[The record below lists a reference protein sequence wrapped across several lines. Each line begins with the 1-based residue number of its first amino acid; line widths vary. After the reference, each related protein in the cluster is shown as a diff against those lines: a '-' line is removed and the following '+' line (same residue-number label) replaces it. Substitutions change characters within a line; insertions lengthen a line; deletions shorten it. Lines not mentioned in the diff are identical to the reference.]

1 MKRTFKRILPI
12 LLAIVT
18 ICSIIW
24 YLFVY
29 DRTFTRDMLLSGARF
44 FDERGNHSVS
54 AWMYDQAYRQSKDNA
69 AVAIELSDRFKEMG
83 NYTKAEN
90 TLTGAIADGGSAE
103 LYIALSKTYIE
114 QDKLLD
120 AVAMLDSITDSAIKA
135 QLDAIRPAAP
145 TVDTE
150 PGFYSQ
156 YLPVTITP
164 GLGRLYVTTDG
175 EYPSI
180 QDAPSQGTVTLVS
193 GENLIYALTVGDNG
207 LVSSLSIFG
216 YTVGGVIEPVELKD
230 PTIDSVVRSQLQVS
244 ADATLYS
251 SQLWEITSLEL
262 PEGVENFED
271 LQKLPYL
278 QSLTVHGSTADSLQ
292 GMQSLSQLTELT
304 MVNCKVSA
312 VDLLIIASLPKLEK
326 LTLSECGLSS
336 IENLSKLRNLTYLD
350 LSGNSIR
357 DLSALS
363 FMSSLLQ
370 LDLSHNALDNLNALS
385 SLSGLQKL
393 NVSYNSLSSIVPLAS
408 CTGLTELNI
417 SNNTVAALTGAES
430 LTALTYLDASFN
442 SLTEVLSL
450 AECTEL
456 TQLDI
461 SSNALTDITALS
473 TLVKL
478 QYFSFSRNQVVTIP
492 SWGAGCALVS
502 IDGSYNEIKTIS
514 GLAGYGQLNTVL
526 MDYNKIS
533 NVNALSSCHNLIK
546 VSVYGNPVKDVSEL
560 TEMSVIVNYNPI
572 S

>member
-1 MKRTFKRILPI
+1 MKRTFKRTLPI

-29 DRTFTRDMLLSGARF
+29 DRSFTRDVLLSGARY
-44 FDERGNHSVS
+44 FDSQGNHSIA
-54 AWMYDQAYRQSKDNA
+54 AWMYDQAYRQSKDNT

-103 LYIALSKTYIE
+103 LYIALSKTYVE

-120 AVAMLDSITDSAIKA
+120 AVAMLDSITDPVIKA

-156 YLPVTITP
+156 YLPITITP
-164 GLGRLYVTTDG
+164 GLGQLYVTTDG

-180 QDAPSQGTVTLVS
+180 QDAPSSGTVTLVS
-193 GENLIYALTVGDNG
+193 GENVIYALTVGDNG

-216 YTVGGVIEPVELKD
+216 YTVGGVVEPVELKD
-230 PTIDSVVRSQLQVS
+230 SIINDVIRSQLQLS
-244 ADATLYS
+244 ADTTLYS
-251 SQLWEITSLEL
+251 SQLWEITELEL
-262 PEGVENFED
+262 PEGVGSFED
-271 LQKLPYL
+271 LSRLPYL

-292 GMQSLSQLTELT
+292 GLQNLTQLTELT
-304 MVNCKVSA
+304 MTGCKVSA
-312 VDLLIIASLPKLEK
+312 VDLSIISSLPKLEK
-326 LTLSECGLSS
+326 LTLTDCGLSD
-336 IENLSKLRNLTYLD
+336 IENLSKLRGLTYLN
-350 LSGNSIR
+350 LSENSIR
-357 DLSALS
+357 DLSPLS
-363 FMSSLLQ
+363 FMSALTQ
-370 LDLSHNALDNLNALS
+370 LDLSHNALNNLNALS

-393 NVSYNSLSSIVPLAS
+393 NVSYNSLSSVVPLAS
-408 CTGLTELNI
+408 CTGLTELNV
-417 SNNTVAALTGAES
+417 SNNTIAALTGVES
-430 LTALTYLDASFN
+430 LTALTKLDASYN
-442 SLTEVLSL
+442 ALTAVESL
-450 AECTEL
+450 AGCTEL
-456 TQLDI
+456 TQLDL
-461 SSNALTDITALS
+461 SSNSLTDITALGA
-473 TLVKL
+473 LVKL

-502 IDGSYNEIKTIS
+502 IDGSYNKIKTVS
-514 GLAGYGQLNTVL
+514 GLSGYGQLNTVL

-533 NVNALSSCHNLIK
+533 NVNALASCHNLIK

-560 TEMSVIVNYNPI
+560 TDMSVIVNYTPTN
-572 S
+572 